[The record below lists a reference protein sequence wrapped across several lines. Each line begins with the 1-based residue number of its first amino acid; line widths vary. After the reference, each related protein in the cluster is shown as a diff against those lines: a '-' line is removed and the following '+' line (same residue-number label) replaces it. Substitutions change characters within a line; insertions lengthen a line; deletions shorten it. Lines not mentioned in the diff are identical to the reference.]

1 MRKIIFTTESGADLP
16 KELAAKYGIGIAPM
30 HVIMDGKDYPD
41 DGSLP
46 VTQIF
51 QYYKD
56 TKSTPSTTSTNPHEY
71 EELFAQIRQEH
82 PEATIVHIGYTS
94 RASSSFQN
102 ARIAAQDF
110 EDIHLIDALNVSGGL
125 AAVAIYAAQLLMDNP
140 AIPLEEVLAKVEA
153 AVPKARFAF
162 LPDNL
167 DFLRAGGRVSNAAY
181 IGASLLKIKPLIE
194 LIDGKLVS
202 TKKYRGAMSRVAVE
216 MMEDYLK
223 NYPID
228 RKQLYLVYTQGLD
241 EGIKSQMEQ
250 LVKEKGFER
259 VDWIEAGSVIST
271 HGGPNGF
278 GVAGIEQ

>member
-56 TKSTPSTTSTNPHEY
+56 TKSIPSTTSTNPHEY

-140 AIPLEEVLAKVEA
+140 AIPLEELLAKVEA

-223 NYPID
+223 NYPTD